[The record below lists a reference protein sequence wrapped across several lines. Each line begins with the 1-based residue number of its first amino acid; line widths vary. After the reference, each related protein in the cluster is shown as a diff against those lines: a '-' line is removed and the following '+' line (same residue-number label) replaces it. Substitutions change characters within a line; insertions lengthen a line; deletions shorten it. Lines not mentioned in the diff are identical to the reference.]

1 MVTGPKPLYQPR
13 FTEAHLAEARR
24 VAASHT
30 AGYLRVLRAQM
41 VLHLAA
47 GPSISTPE
55 LARRVGVHLQTARK
69 WRKRWATE
77 GFTLDD
83 HPRSGHPPR
92 FSPPAGDR
100 GEGDRV

>member
-1 MVTGPKPLYQPR
+1 MVTGPKPMYQPR
-13 FTEAHLAEARR
+13 FTEAQLAEAQR

-41 VLHLAA
+41 VGCLAA
-47 GPSISTPE
+47 EPSLSTPE
-55 LARRVGVHLQTARK
+55 LARRVGVHVQTARK

-92 FSPPAGDR
+92 FSPSAGHPR
-100 GEGDRV
+100 QGGRV